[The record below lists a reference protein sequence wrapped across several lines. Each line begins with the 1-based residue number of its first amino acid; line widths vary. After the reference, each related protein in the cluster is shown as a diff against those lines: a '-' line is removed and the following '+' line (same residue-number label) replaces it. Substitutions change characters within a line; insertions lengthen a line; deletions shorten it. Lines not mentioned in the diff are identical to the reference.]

1 MPGNGPRES
10 YDAKRSEKLNERA
23 RIANRLANLSRR
35 GYRLIA
41 PTERIASDEPAAKSS
56 VVPAIDLPAK
66 IVTAA
71 PLVAVGSL
79 AMSPSYTGGH
89 FESALLLGKRGREE
103 ATAECQR
110 EVPEGGQLPLPCR
123 GM

>member
-1 MPGNGPRES
+1 MGRSWFSDPLNPEPYFQLAGVLEATGQIRE
-10 YDAKRSEKLNERA
+10 AEA
-23 RIANRLANLSRR
+23 AIRR
-35 GYRLIA
+35 G
-41 PTERIASDEPAAKSS
+41 
-56 VVPAIDLPAK
+56 
-66 IVTAA
+66 
-71 PLVAVGSL
+71 L

-89 FESALLLGKRGREE
+89 FELALLLGKQGREE